1 MFVMAQFFLCV
12 CVLVEHQ
19 NHMSLRGTKKEKRVL
34 LMLPFNTVSTVIW
47 IINKSICGP
56 LWSRPQ
62 RTGLYVYFST
72 IRNNM
77 NSVVADA
84 ADARMCLPCFRKG
97 AAAHPR
103 GSVLFRCILPL
114 IIQAEP
120 IKPTII
126 TVISPL
132 FILMQFPIS
141 EVIMSIFFAG
151 RIFLRW
157 QRRSERNV
165 LLQ

>member
-1 MFVMAQFFLCV
+1 MPFCSHIATSIALSAS
-12 CVLVEHQ
+12 E
-19 NHMSLRGTKKEKRVL
+19 L
-34 LMLPFNTVSTVIW
+34 LFQPCLHCHFN
-47 IINKSICGP
+47 NKNTLDTNSP
-56 LWSRPQ
+56 LWTSLY
-62 RTGLYVYFST
+62 RTDLYIYVYSNA
-72 IRNNM
+72 IKNNM
-77 NSVVADA
+77 NCAVAA
-84 ADARMCLPCFRKG
+84 NRGLSIHLEKG

-141 EVIMSIFFAG
+141 EVIMSIFVCKG
-151 RIFLRW
+151 ESFLRW
-157 QRRSERNV
+157 QKRRCPERNL

>member
-1 MFVMAQFFLCV
+1 MNFAVAAVANMDL
-12 CVLVEHQ
+12 
-19 NHMSLRGTKKEKRVL
+19 
-34 LMLPFNTVSTVIW
+34 STE
-47 IINKSICGP
+47 
-56 LWSRPQ
+56 Q
-62 RTGLYVYFST
+62 
-72 IRNNM
+72 
-77 NSVVADA
+77 
-84 ADARMCLPCFRKG
+84 KG

-141 EVIMSIFFAG
+141 EVIMSIFFFCKENLSALTKE
-151 RIFLRW
+151 I
-157 QRRSERNV
+157 V
-165 LLQ
+165 L

>member
-1 MFVMAQFFLCV
+1 
-12 CVLVEHQ
+12 
-19 NHMSLRGTKKEKRVL
+19 
-34 LMLPFNTVSTVIW
+34 
-47 IINKSICGP
+47 
-56 LWSRPQ
+56 
-62 RTGLYVYFST
+62 
-72 IRNNM
+72 M

-84 ADARMCLPCFRKG
+84 ADARMCLPCFRKD

-151 RIFLRW
+151 RIFLR
-157 QRRSERNV
+157 
-165 LLQ
+165 